1 MNLIKTKLKKGDNVL
16 VISGKEK
23 GKTGSIFINL
33 LYLSINLHF

>member
-1 MNLIKTKLKKGDNVL
+1 MEIQR
-16 VISGKEK
+16 

>member
-1 MNLIKTKLKKGDNVL
+1 LHVRNMEIQR
-16 VISGKEK
+16 